1 MTEQKPMS
9 TTDQGQRQEQ
19 GQQAD
24 KSEAQRKAEE
34 GQKAYADAEKQ
45 MTDRHLFERIRAAHP
60 HASQSAE
67 SVKAMLD
74 DYKRLESEQ
83 QKSQGQG
90 THPQG
95 GPPGQTGEHPQGGP
109 PGQEPKPQPR

>member
-9 TTDQGQRQEQ
+9 TTDQGQHQEQ
-19 GQQAD
+19 GQRQGQPQGQQPD
-24 KSEAQRKAEE
+24 RSEAQRNAEE

-45 MTDRHLFERIRAAHP
+45 MTDHHLFERIRAAHP

-67 SVKAMLD
+67 GVKVMLD

-83 QKSQGQG
+83 QQRQSQTQGEQQKPTGGQA
-90 THPQG
+90 
-95 GPPGQTGEHPQGGP
+95 
-109 PGQEPKPQPR
+109 PRD